1 MKKLIIL
8 LLTIVALSA
17 WAQGPL
23 SDTVTYDTIWGRNPN
38 YHYSS
43 WYDTCRAYLTPH
55 LIYPNRRYYCLEI
68 YSFDSRTYLMHADNT
83 MGDTLRVKG
92 LSCMVWYGDD
102 CDNELGS
109 HISPY
114 RLPEYMYL
122 GVFNESKDS
131 LMVIDSLR
139 WDTVKPKV
147 QILPKNID
155 TSNGVMT
162 CLVYEAYFDSAITLY
177 GKFHIAGSFFSN
189 CNESVIFHN
198 YPTFYVGVN
207 YKVELENR
215 CVHWSNPLDS
225 AWTYLSWE
233 NRWSPSGNHSM
244 TNPFHLIV
252 QPKRLVDAVSNDT
265 LLGTVLGGGQHY
277 DSTYVTLTAVPQTG
291 YSFSHWNDGD
301 TSNPRVVFITSDT
314 AFTAYFEPK
323 SVYKLTLSSNAPLL
337 GIAVGDGFFYD
348 GDTAT
353 IQALCSTGGI
363 FDSWNDGV
371 TDNPRKVLVS
381 SDTAFVARFRST
393 HGIADMTSDPFVLTP
408 NPAKESVS
416 VACQFGAQQGEVLLR
431 NTLGQDIRRVSLER
445 GRALLSLS
453 DIPAGI
459 YLVTLIT
466 DQGSFVRRL
475 VVQ

>member
-1 MKKLIIL
+1 MKKLIIF
-8 LLTIVALSA
+8 LLTIMALSS
-17 WAQGPL
+17 WGQGPL
-23 SDTVTYDTIWGRNPN
+23 SSTETYDTIWGRFPN

-43 WYDTCRAYLTPH
+43 WYDTCRSFLTPN
-55 LIYPNRRYYCLEI
+55 LIYPNRHFYCLEI
-68 YSFDSRTYLMHADNT
+68 YCFSNRKYLMHADNT

-102 CDNELGS
+102 CSNTLAP
-109 HISPY
+109 HLSPD

-122 GVFNESKDS
+122 GIFDESKDS

-155 TSNGVMT
+155 TANGVMT

-177 GKFHIAGSFFSN
+177 GKFHIAGSYFSN
-189 CNESVIFHN
+189 GSDEIIFHN
-198 YPTFYVGVN
+198 YPTFYVGVD
-207 YKVELENR
+207 YKVDLENP

-225 AWTYLSWE
+225 CWTYLSWA
-233 NRWSPSGNHSM
+233 NRWGNGNSRM

-252 QPKRLVDAVSNDT
+252 QPKRLVTAVADDS
-265 LLGTVLGGGQHY
+265 LFGTVLGGGTRY

-459 YLVTLIT
+459 YLVTLII